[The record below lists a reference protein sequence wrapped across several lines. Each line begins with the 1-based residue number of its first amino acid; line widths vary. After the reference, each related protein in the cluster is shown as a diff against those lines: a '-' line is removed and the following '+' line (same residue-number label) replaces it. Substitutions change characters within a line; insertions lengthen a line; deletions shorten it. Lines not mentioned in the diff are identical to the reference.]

1 MAAKVR
7 HFVETAKEISR
18 KIGLVGKKNPRASQ
32 REDIP
37 LDTLGMPVYSG
48 IYSQ

>member
-18 KIGLVGKKNPRASQ
+18 KIGLVGKEKSPRFTA
-32 REDIP
+32 
-37 LDTLGMPVYSG
+37 
-48 IYSQ
+48 